1 MAMRDLDG
9 GLMKGSRWERGLRSS
24 SGMISGVVMRRCP
37 KVFPSYLPWR
47 SIGTQRSM
55 KWELFHMLRDLRISS
70 EEDSVLWKGGVMV
83 LFGLGML
90 ISCLLLLVPS
100 PS

>member
-24 SGMISGVVMRRCP
+24 SGMISGVVMRCCP
-37 KVFPSYLPWR
+37 KVFPNYLPWR

-55 KWELFHMLRDLRISS
+55 KELFHMLRDLRISS
-70 EEDSVLWKGGVMV
+70 EEDSVLWKGGGHGSFRIKDAYK
-83 LFGLGML
+83 LFV
-90 ISCLLLLVPS
+90 LLVPS
-100 PS
+100 SS